1 MSSQDNLLSLDRIS
15 IVYNKKVADAANVA
29 NHTLKV
35 LKNSGLQAIVDIAP
49 FPDYNASLVITVGG
63 DGTLLKAARF
73 CAPKGIPVLGINLG
87 RLGFLA
93 QLNPDEIPEL
103 PVQLIERQY
112 FIQNRMML
120 SSFNDILA
128 LNDIVIK
135 GDTFSRTSKLF
146 LSINDRVVCDYLADG
161 IIISTPTGSTAY
173 TLSAGGPVIMPDVEA
188 VVIVPICPHTLTAR
202 PLVIPASEKI
212 SISSCKSCT
221 KLKLSA
227 DGQETIDV
235 DFDKPITIEK
245 SSIMAKLVIL
255 KKENNGFYSIL
266 RKKLQWGVGPER

>member
-15 IVYNKKVADAANVA
+15 IVYNKKVTDAADVA